1 MKTYE
6 LLTILKP
13 TIDTDEAEQI
23 VSKLQET
30 ITSFGG
36 KMVNTED
43 IGRKKLAYETNNF
56 RDGYFSV
63 LTFELPANKVAD
75 FKRQLRLNDNII
87 RTMFV
92 TVDKKAAAVK

>member
-13 TIDTDEAEQI
+13 TIDTEEVEQI
-23 VSKLQET
+23 IGKVQES
-30 ITSFGG
+30 IAELGG
-36 KMVNTED
+36 KMVNVD
-43 IGRKKLAYETNNF
+43 DVGRKKLAYETKNF

-63 LTFELPANKVAD
+63 LTFELPADKVVTL
-75 FKRQLRLNDNII
+75 KRQIKLNDNII

-92 TVDKKAAAVK
+92 TVDSKAVVK

>member
-13 TIDTDEAEQI
+13 TIDTEEVEQI
-23 VSKLQET
+23 IGKVQES
-30 ITSFGG
+30 IAELGG
-36 KMVNTED
+36 KMVNVD
-43 IGRKKLAYETNNF
+43 DVGRKKLAYETKNF

-63 LTFELPANKVAD
+63 LTFELPADKVATL
-75 FKRQLRLNDNII
+75 KRQVKLNDNII

-92 TVDKKAAAVK
+92 TVDSKAVVK